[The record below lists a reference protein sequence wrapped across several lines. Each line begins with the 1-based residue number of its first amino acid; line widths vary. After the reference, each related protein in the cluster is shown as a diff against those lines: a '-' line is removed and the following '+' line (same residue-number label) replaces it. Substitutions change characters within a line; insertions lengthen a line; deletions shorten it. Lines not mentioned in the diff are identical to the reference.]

1 MGKPGAKAL
10 GKRKAP
16 ASKPPAPKKSKAA
29 PAEDSTQA
37 NGRPKRKPDQP
48 KKVKLRDQKTIPV
61 PKSIYATGSGDE
73 DDGMDSDMLENL
85 GEEEGLGL
93 ENAKFLAGID
103 TTALSR
109 SVKETKRLHELNKSR
124 EIISQPKKQKS
135 KTSVRQPGSDESD
148 GFDSDP
154 EFDSD
159 LQSDMGSD
167 VDFGSEGDGSL
178 GSEDED
184 EFSGSEDDEDVTAA
198 FDDFSSDEDED
209 EPERRKR
216 KKKEEEAEYE
226 LAGRSRWAAKPEEPQ
241 EDSVEVGRLP
251 IKLPTGEI
259 QMVQGSTRIAVPQP
273 KKVAIK
279 LESGDEEEDE
289 VEEEEENSDDEAQ
302 TMRMASQKGKFGRM
316 GIAEIVGKKGWKNA
330 QRLEAAKEQVAQ
342 LGSEILGGG
351 ELVDISPVL
360 TRLSSFGLPT
370 VPALEEGQ
378 PPLSVPASIRG
389 LVFLSQLAVY
399 KDLIPGYRI
408 RELTALEEA
417 EKVRDEVKRLREG
430 EKMLVKSY
438 KGYLKM
444 LEAEIKSK
452 TNLATISLR
461 CMCELLTSVTH
472 FNFSEN
478 IMGVLVGR
486 LGRRS
491 WDGDSDLVLQTFIR
505 VFREDVSGQ
514 HSQTLVRL
522 IARMIKERHF
532 QVHPNV
538 LFCLLHLRLKDELDQ
553 MRRGKNAKGGNKSK
567 REKDEIKG
575 KKFKSE
581 KRKKWATKNQKKRE
595 REMKEVQKEMAEAE
609 AEVDKEERAQVQTET
624 LKNLFVLY
632 FSILKNPKRTPLL
645 PAALEGIS
653 TYSHFINID
662 FFRDLLVVLRKII
675 ADQQLADAS
684 NKQEEESEDESSQ
697 QLDVVGASQRIRNR
711 LLAIATAF
719 DLLSGQGEALNID
732 LSDFINQ
739 LFALLRPLC
748 LDTGIEDPPFLPAST
763 KSSSGA
769 VHTLST
775 STLLFRCLNAS
786 FFSRHS
792 RSPANRSAAFA
803 KRLTECA
810 LHFPPR
816 TGKQAIAFARSL
828 VSKEPKIE
836 GLLDTEERMADG
848 AYRPELDDPQ
858 LVNPFTTSWW
868 EAGVL
873 GSKHWDREVRLEMSK
888 LRDGKVV

>member
-16 ASKPPAPKKSKAA
+16 ASKPPAPKKAKAA
-29 PAEDSTQA
+29 STEDNTQA

-61 PKSIYATGSGDE
+61 PKSIYAQGSGDE
-73 DDGMDSDMLENL
+73 DDGMDDDMLEDL

-109 SVKETKRLHELNKSR
+109 SVKETKRLHELAKAR
-124 EIISQPKKQKS
+124 EIIPQAKKRKS
-135 KTSVRQPGSDESD
+135 KTPVRQPGSDESD

-167 VDFGSEGDGSL
+167 VDFGSEDGGSL
-178 GSEDED
+178 ASDDED
-184 EFSGSEDDEDVTAA
+184 DFSGSEDGEDITSA
-198 FDDFSSDEDED
+198 FDNFSSDEDED

-226 LAGRSRWAAKPEEPQ
+226 LAGRSRWVAKPEEPE

-273 KKVAIK
+273 KKPVV
-279 LESGDEEEDE
+279 ESGSEDEEEDD

-302 TMRMASQKGKFGRM
+302 AKKMASQKGKFGKM
-316 GIAEIVGKKGWKNA
+316 GIAEIVGKKGWKNVE
-330 QRLEAAKEQVAQ
+330 RLEAAKEQVAQ
-342 LGSEILGGG
+342 LGSEILAGG
-351 ELVDISPVL
+351 ELVDIGPVL
-360 TRLSSFGLPT
+360 IRLSSFGLPT

-389 LVFLSQLAVY
+389 LVFLSQLTVY

-430 EKMLVKSY
+430 EKMLVRSY

-444 LEAEIKSK
+444 LEAEIK
-452 TNLATISLR
+452 
-461 CMCELLTSVTH
+461 
-472 FNFSEN
+472 
-478 IMGVLVGR
+478 
-486 LGRRS
+486 
-491 WDGDSDLVLQTFIR
+491 

-553 MRRGKNAKGGNKSK
+553 MRRGKNAKGGNKGK
-567 REKDEIKG
+567 GEKDEIKG

-595 REMKEVQKEMAEAE
+595 KEMKEVQKEMAEAE

-632 FSILKNPKRTPLL
+632 FSVLKNPKRTPLL

-675 ADQQLADAS
+675 ADQQLSDAS
-684 NKQEEESEDESSQ
+684 NKQEEESEDESAQ
-697 QLDVVGASQRIRNR
+697 QLDVVGTSQRIRNR

-775 STLLFRCLNAS
+775 SALLFRCLNAS
-786 FFSRHS
+786 FFSRYS